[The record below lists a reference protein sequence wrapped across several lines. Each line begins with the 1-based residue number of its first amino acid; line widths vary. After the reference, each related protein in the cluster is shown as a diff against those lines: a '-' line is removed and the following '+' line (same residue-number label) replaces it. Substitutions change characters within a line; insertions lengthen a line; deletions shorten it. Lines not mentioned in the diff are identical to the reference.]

1 MKKLLHISLFTLL
14 FFTISSCCDDEQWVE
29 FEQNKTFEG
38 IRTKS
43 IGNNWVNWH
52 NIILASNDTVEAPWC
67 STHTVT
73 GAIPYE
79 IRTDIL
85 PEDGW
90 ELIYYSVNEKRMEK
104 GVNYIVFHNI
114 FTGTLKVFYY
124 NETRIANSNVI
135 WNIGFTSPQKFLY
148 SADKLAIPLNSSLK
162 SSNALSGLYTN
173 SLTDNASKGISVGW
187 NCFQT
192 QLTYDPEFTQN
203 ILTCY
208 AEGVNRYSISLEGN
222 LQGKIS
228 GLLLTNVKKE
238 TPISKLGNT
247 LSKLVGEKAEEWL
260 SDIFKDE
267 TENSTKSVSSI
278 IASGATQLLSSFIG
292 RFNKQEQS
300 KQYIELTTEQDIK
313 LSGELTSTPVSGYV
327 TDVQIPLKQEEIG
340 FLGNWSLAKPIT
352 IYISPLAIYTEW
364 HPNVDYEIPYQL
376 EGSYRIES
384 DGLIKINP
392 KIQDKISKYSIDVK
406 LFMKDTRTHNDT
418 INYTNIERGNAGSIN
433 WGLSAEFGE
442 PLGYEYYTPSFK
454 ANFDLYIPDNSRPP
468 YLSIIDYDLLTE
480 KKGFD
485 NMRYRVKV
493 TVTFHTKINGIENTV
508 ITTRTY
514 IPKLEWDS
522 KYEIPKQ

>member
-1 MKKLLHISLFTLL
+1 MKNFLNINLFTLL
-14 FFTISSCCDDEQWVE
+14 MCTILSCSDDKQWSE
-29 FEQNKTFEG
+29 FEQSNAFEG

-43 IGNNWVNWH
+43 IENNWVNWH

-104 GVNYIVFHNI
+104 GVNYIIFHNI

-162 SSNALSGLYTN
+162 TSNALSGLYTN

-208 AEGVNRYSISLEGN
+208 AEGVNQYSISLEGN

-247 LSKLVGEKAEEWL
+247 FSKLVGKKAEEWL
-260 SDIFKDE
+260 SDVFKDD
-267 TENSTKSVSSI
+267 TESSTKSVSSI

-327 TDVQIPLKQEEIG
+327 TDTQIPLKQEEIG

-352 IYISPLAIYTEW
+352 VYISPLAIYTEW
-364 HPNVDYEIPYQL
+364 HPHVDYEIPYQL

-392 KIQDKISKYSIDVK
+392 KILDKISNYSVDVK
-406 LFMKDTRTHNDT
+406 LYMRNPIIYKDS
-418 INYTNIERGNAGSIN
+418 INYVNIEHGNAGSN
-433 WGLSAEFGE
+433 FSGLHPDLGE
-442 PLGYEYYTPSFK
+442 SIGYGYHTPLFNAK
-454 ANFDLYIPDNSRPP
+454 FDFYIPSNTQPP
-468 YLSIIDYDLLTE
+468 YLLIHDYDTTSGE
-480 KKGFD
+480 KTFS

-522 KYEIPKQ
+522 KYEIPQQ